1 MSLGEYFEN
10 TKGLGV
16 LATSDAEGNVNT
28 ALYGRPHVM
37 DENTVAFIMN
47 ERMSY
52 ANVQANP
59 RAAFMFVEHTE
70 GYKGKRLYLKKTK
83 ESDDQELIASMRRC
97 EHGKKTGEPVQKHL
111 VYFEIDRT
119 RPLVGG

>member
-1 MSLGEYFEN
+1 MSLAEYFEN

-16 LATSDAEGNVNT
+16 LATSDADGNVNM
-28 ALYGRPHVM
+28 ALYGRPHVI
-37 DENTVAFIMN
+37 DENTLAFIMN
-47 ERMSY
+47 QRTSY

-59 RAAFMFVEHTE
+59 KAAFMFVEHTE
-70 GYKGKRLYLKKTK
+70 GYRGKRIYLKKTK
-83 ESDDQELIASMRRC
+83 ESDDQELIASMRRG
-97 EHGKKTGEPVQKHL
+97 EHGKKTAEAVQKHL